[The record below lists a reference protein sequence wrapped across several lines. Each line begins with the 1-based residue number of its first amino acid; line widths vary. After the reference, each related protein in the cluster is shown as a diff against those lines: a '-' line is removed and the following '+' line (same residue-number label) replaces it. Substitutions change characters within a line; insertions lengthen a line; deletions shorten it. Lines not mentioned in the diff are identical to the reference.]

1 MPFPGM
7 DLTGDG
13 GVTKQVIT
21 AAPDGAGCPPAGA
34 RVFVHYTG
42 HLVQGGA
49 QFDSSRGRGQPL
61 EFKLGVGSVIS
72 AWDVAVAKMRQG
84 ETAVVHCTSEYG
96 YGWEGS
102 PPKIPKDAALRFE
115 IELLGWKEKD
125 KEDMSS
131 AERLA
136 HAQEVRTEGAELFKA
151 AEWEAARFKFAE
163 GAEYLDGAPRGEA
176 EAQSA
181 LLSCL
186 LNAAQCELKLGEWAT
201 AAERCGRALA
211 VDAASVKALYR
222 RGVAHGELGRHAEA
236 VADLLAACK
245 LEPKNREAREQY
257 EKARRAHA
265 EAKAADKAA
274 FGGFLERAAGTRTE
288 L

>member
-1 MPFPGM
+1 M
-7 DLTGDG
+7 
-13 GVTKQVIT
+13 
-21 AAPDGAGCPPAGA
+21 
-34 RVFVHYTG
+34 FVHYTG

-72 AWDVAVAKMRQG
+72 AWDIAVAKMRQG
-84 ETAVVHCTSEYG
+84 ETAVVHCNSEHG

-136 HAQEVRTEGAELFKA
+136 HAQEVRAEGAELFKA

-163 GAEYLDGAPRGEA
+163 GAEYGRR
-176 EAQSA
+176 
-181 LLSCL
+181 
-186 LNAAQCELKLGEWAT
+186 AA
-201 AAERCGRALA
+201 
-211 VDAASVKALYR
+211 R
-222 RGVAHGELGRHAEA
+222 RG
-236 VADLLAACK
+236 
-245 LEPKNREAREQY
+245 
-257 EKARRAHA
+257 
-265 EAKAADKAA
+265 
-274 FGGFLERAAGTRTE
+274 GGAERAALVPAQRGAVRAQARRVGCGRRALRPRARRRRGE
-288 L
+288 RQGAVSARRRAR

>member
-1 MPFPGM
+1 M

-72 AWDVAVAKMRQG
+72 AWDIAVAKMRQG

-136 HAQEVRTEGAELFKA
+136 HAQEVRAEGAELQGGRVGGGA
-151 AEWEAARFKFAE
+151 IQRRGRGVLDMRRAARRRRRARCSRACSTRRSATSSSAS
-163 GAEYLDGAPRGEA
+163 GRGRR
-176 EAQSA
+176 A
-181 LLSCL
+181 L
-186 LNAAQCELKLGEWAT
+186 
-201 AAERCGRALA
+201 RCLA

-245 LEPKNREAREQY
+245 LELKNREAREQY

-265 EAKAADKAA
+265 EAKAADK
-274 FGGFLERAAGTRTE
+274 GLRRLPERAAGTRTE